1 MFKRKLISLDLL
13 NDMSAIT
20 RYIEQIKRKYPIE
33 TDVLEWRSFG
43 PGECIYE
50 QGFPLP
56 FLSFL
61 VKGKVKI
68 YSISEEGK
76 RLIVTFNKPLELYGD
91 IELVQQVDI
100 LHTIEAVTLVHM
112 AVLPLGLAHN
122 WRQIDKFNE
131 ILLQSI
137 SRKFLTKSSTL
148 SFHLLHEADV
158 KLASY
163 LLSISHDEQGVFIN
177 PLIPKSELKM
187 IAEFIGI
194 TVRHQN
200 RCIQVFEREGIIK
213 RVPGFIEI
221 INNRKLLVLAKQN
234 IYEMQ

>member
-1 MFKRKLISLDLL
+1 MKLL
-13 NDMSAIT
+13 NDQNVIT
-20 RYIEQIKRKYPIE
+20 QYKEQIHKKYPIE
-33 TDVLEWRSFG
+33 MTALEWRSFS

-68 YSISEEGK
+68 HTTSEEGK
-76 RLIVTFNKPLELYGD
+76 QLIVAFNKP
-91 IELVQQVDI
+91 IELFGDVELIQQVDT
-100 LHTIEAVTLVHM
+100 LHTIEAVTPVYI
-112 AVLPLGLAHN
+112 AILPLAIARS
-122 WRQIDKFNE
+122 WRKDTVFNE
-131 ILLQSI
+131 VLLQSI

-163 LLSISHDEQGVFIN
+163 LLAISHDEQGIFVN

-200 RCIQVFEREGIIK
+200 RCIQFFEHEGMIERI
-213 RVPGFIEI
+213 PGFIKI
-221 INNRKLLVLAKQN
+221 TNPKQLLICAKQN

>member
-1 MFKRKLISLDLL
+1 MNLL
-13 NDMSAIT
+13 NDQNLIAQ
-20 RYIEQIKRKYPIE
+20 YKAQIIKKYLIE
-33 TDVLEWRSFG
+33 TTALEWRCFNR
-43 PGECIYE
+43 GECFYE

-56 FLSFL
+56 FLAFL

-68 YSISEEGK
+68 HTTSEDGK
-76 RLIVTFNKPLELYGD
+76 QLIVAFNKPIELFGDLEL
-91 IELVQQVDI
+91 IQQVDT
-100 LHTIEAVTLVHM
+100 LHTIEAVTPVHI
-112 AVLPLGLAHN
+112 ATLPLAIARS
-122 WRQIDKFNE
+122 WRKEANFNE

-148 SFHLLHEADV
+148 SFHLLHAADV

-163 LLSISHDEQGVFIN
+163 LLAISHDEQGVFMN

-200 RCIQVFEREGIIK
+200 RCIQNFEREGMLK
-213 RVPGFIEI
+213 RISGFIKI
-221 INNRKLLVLAKQN
+221 TNPKKLLIYAKQN